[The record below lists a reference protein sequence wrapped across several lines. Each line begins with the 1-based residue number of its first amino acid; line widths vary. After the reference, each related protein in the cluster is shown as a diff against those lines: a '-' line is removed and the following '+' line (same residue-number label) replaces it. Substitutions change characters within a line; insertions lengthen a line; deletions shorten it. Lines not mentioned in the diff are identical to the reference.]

1 MRALL
6 YILIFI
12 SFTDLFAQ
20 LPITS
25 TYARSIGATTG
36 FIGFIVGAYSLS
48 NLFSNLYSGYFVD
61 RKGPKLTLLIGFL
74 INGFILI
81 LYSFVTSPFQLLAIR
96 FLNGLSAGIITP
108 AAFTYL
114 SLLNRGKK
122 SGKTFAFSGASV
134 GLAAIC
140 GPAFSGIIASKAG
153 SEVVYI
159 IIGCLMILA
168 FFITLCMK
176 SVTVSQ
182 NNSNQKS
189 SRQFFELFSSKG
201 LVFAFVGAICLSAS
215 QGILAYMLPL
225 KVYQLEMADHIS
237 GMLMSIFGVIAILFF
252 MLPTNKVY
260 DRFSN
265 EILLPI
271 GMIIISVSQAISG
284 FGQNLTT
291 LLISMIIYGIG
302 FAIVF
307 PSMSNLVAKYSKP
320 KNRGTA
326 FGVFYACYSLGSFLG
341 TSLTGAFSLPPREG
355 FYVATIFL
363 FSISIASLMF
373 IRKKSSFHT

>member
-6 YILIFI
+6 YVLIFI

-25 TYARSIGATTG
+25 TYAQSIGATTG

-48 NLFSNLYSGYFVD
+48 NLFSNLYSGYLVD
-61 RKGPKLTLLIGFL
+61 QKGPKFTLLIGFL
-74 INGFILI
+74 INGIILI
-81 LYSFVTSPFQLLAIR
+81 LYSFVSSPLQLLTIR

-114 SLLNRGKK
+114 SLLNRGGK
-122 SGKTFAFSGASV
+122 SGKSFAFSGAAV
-134 GLAAIC
+134 GLAAIL
-140 GPAFSGIIASKAG
+140 GPAFSGIISSKAG
-153 SEVVYI
+153 SGIVYI
-159 IIGCLMILA
+159 SIGCLMFFAL
-168 FFITLCMK
+168 FITLYLK
-176 SVTVSQ
+176 PVTGAQ
-182 NNSNQKS
+182 NNRTQKS
-189 SRQFFELFSSKG
+189 SRQFLDLFLNRG

-225 KVYQLEMADHIS
+225 KVYQLGMADHIS

-252 MLPTNKVY
+252 ILPTNKVF
-260 DRFSN
+260 DRSSN

-271 GMIIISVSQAISG
+271 GMIIISLSQAISG
-284 FGQNLTT
+284 FGQNLTA
-291 LLISMIIYGIG
+291 LLISMMIYGVG

-307 PSMSNLVAKYSKP
+307 PSMSSLVAKYSATS
-320 KNRGTA
+320 NRGIA

-341 TSLTGAFSLPPREG
+341 TSLTGAFSLPPKEG
-355 FYVATIFL
+355 FYVAAIFL
-363 FSISIASLMF
+363 FFISFTSLLF
-373 IRKKSSFHT
+373 IRKKA